1 MTTKRFKFLYD
12 IVCPYAYMASR
23 QVKGIAQRTG
33 AELEYVPV
41 LLGGLYKDTKVG
53 SVPALARC

>member
-1 MTTKRFKFLYD
+1 MTARKFKFLYD

-23 QVKGIAQRTG
+23 QVRGIAQRTG

-41 LLGGLYKDTKVG
+41 LLGGLYKETKVPC
-53 SVPALARC
+53 SA